1 MKKAEAKADEK
12 KDREGRGCDGRLSG
26 CQDGADDCPALPRRR
41 PPLPS
46 PSLLGASPP
55 GVRAPS
61 PFGYGNPKGAATQRC
76 LPLLGTTALHS
87 GFMAHPARSLADCGR
102 EITKKTEAERTKKR
116 GGEEK

>member
-1 MKKAEAKADEK
+1 MA
-12 KDREGRGCDGRLSG
+12 S
-26 CQDGADDCPALPRRR
+26 CQDVRMGRTIVLHCPAAAHLCL
-41 PPLPS
+41 PPLAQ
-46 PSLLGASPP
+46 GEPP

-61 PFGYGNPKGAATQRC
+61 PFGFGNPKGAATQRC

-87 GFMAHPARSLADCGR
+87 GFMAHPARSLTGCRR